1 MLPPGMGGRLMLE
14 APKNTIEVVMTKY
27 LKMRI
32 GLSLVRQPYL
42 LLP

>member
-1 MLPPGMGGRLMLE
+1 MLE
-14 APKNTIEVVMTKY
+14 APKNNIEVVMTKY

-32 GLSLVRQPYL
+32 RLSLVRQPYL